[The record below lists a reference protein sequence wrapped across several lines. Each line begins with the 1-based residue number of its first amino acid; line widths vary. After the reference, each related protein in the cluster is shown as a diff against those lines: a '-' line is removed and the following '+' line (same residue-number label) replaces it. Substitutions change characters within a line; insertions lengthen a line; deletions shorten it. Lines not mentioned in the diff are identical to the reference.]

1 MNIRFPIIAAI
12 WKKEL
17 SETLRDRRTLFMMVV
32 LPVLLYPMLLMGFS
46 RLAESESEASRA
58 RPSVVAVWGPMTEQ
72 LEGELASRPT
82 LAVRPWLAA
91 PDEVRRDLE
100 AGRYEAPPTRLV
112 EPSERDLRRDPDEA
126 MREEELPN
134 PVLAA
139 SRALVSSRQADAVL
153 VIFRASNRTAIYFD
167 SVRPESEIARTRV
180 RRALQAHAERLVKPA
195 FDLAVRDVA
204 PPSRQAGRLIGAMLP
219 FLLLT
224 LCIAGGLYP
233 AIDLTAGEKERGTM
247 QTLMCAPILP
257 TEIIGGKFLALWT
270 LTLAAALA
278 NVISLAMTLTR
289 ALPLNDAAIPISTY
303 ALTAGMLVPV
313 TLLTSA
319 LFLALA
325 VFAKDF
331 KEGQN
336 FLMPA
341 YMALS
346 FPAMVTMV
354 PTIELNAWTTFVP
367 IVNIALLIKSLL
379 VGEART
385 ELVFLTMVSSAVYA
399 ALALSLA
406 VHVFRR
412 EQILLGARESV
423 RTIFAESGFAS
434 SKDAAVARRGV
445 LRVPSPGL
453 ALLLFSVALVAAFYG
468 SLALQS
474 RGIVITLVVMQLGFF
489 MLPLIVL
496 TAALRLDVRETFS
509 LRLPRLVLLFASA
522 VLGLTAWTFASG
534 VLLRL
539 APPPETLVK
548 ALERIFMIGDK
559 PMPLWM
565 VWLVVGIMPAVCEE
579 ALFRGFIL
587 SGLRPL
593 GLTAAIGISAL
604 LFGLAHASI
613 YRLLPTFF
621 LGILLGIVVWRTGSL
636 LCSITFHAI
645 NNGFIGTLTQSP
657 DLVRALGLREGADA
671 LPWPQTIAGSAITLA
686 ALLLILAMSARGTG
700 LVRKRTD
707 AVDAS
712 GAADAASP

>member
-1 MNIRFPIIAAI
+1 MSIRLRIIATI

-17 SETLRDRRTLFMMVV
+17 RETLRDRRTLFMMIV
-32 LPVLLYPMLLMGFS
+32 LPVLLYPLLFTGLS
-46 RLAESESEASRA
+46 RLAESESEATRV
-58 RPSVVAVWGPMTEQ
+58 RPSIVAVWGPMPQ
-72 LEGELASRPT
+72 RLEHELASRST
-82 LAVRPWLAA
+82 LAIQPWLGA
-91 PDEVRRDLE
+91 PEDVRRDLG
-100 AGRYEAPPTRLV
+100 AGRLKPPPTRIV
-112 EPSERDLRRDPDEA
+112 DSRQVDRRNPDEQS
-126 MREEELPN
+126 RVEELPN

-139 SRALVSSRQADAVL
+139 ARELIASRRADAVL
-153 VIFRASNRTAIYFD
+153 VIWQGSDAIAVYFD
-167 SVRPESEIARTRV
+167 SVRQDSQVALGRV
-180 RRALQAHAERLVKPA
+180 RRALEAYARQVVKPA
-195 FDLAVRDVA
+195 FDLASRDVA
-204 PPSRQAGRLIGAMLP
+204 PPSRQAGRVIGAILPLMLV
-219 FLLLT
+219 T

-247 QTLMCAPILP
+247 QTLMCAPVLP
-257 TEIIGGKFLALWT
+257 AEIIVGKFLTVWT
-270 LTLAAALA
+270 ITMTSALA
-278 NVISLAMTLTR
+278 NVVSLAMTLTR
-289 ALPLNDAAIPISTY
+289 MLPVDGAAVPVSSY
-303 ALTAGMLVPV
+303 ALTTAMLVPV

-319 LFLALA
+319 VFLALA

-331 KEGQN
+331 KDGQS
-336 FLMPA
+336 LLTPV
-341 YMALS
+341 YMALAL
-346 FPAMVTMV
+346 PAMVTV
-354 PTIELNAWTTFVP
+354 LPTIELNAWTTFVP

-379 VGEART
+379 LSEARA
-385 ELVFLTMVSSAVYA
+385 ELVFLTLVSSAVYA
-399 ALALSLA
+399 ALGLSLA

-423 RTIFAESGFAS
+423 RNLFAADDAAS
-434 SKDAAVARRGV
+434 SRRRAA
-445 LRVPSPGL
+445 RVPSPGL
-453 ALLLFSVALVAAFYG
+453 ALLLFSLALVAAFYG
-468 SLALQS
+468 SLALES
-474 RGIVITLVVMQLGFF
+474 RGIIVTLLAMQLGFF
-489 MLPLIVL
+489 LLPLIVL

-509 LRLPRLVLLFASA
+509 LRRPRLVLLVASA

-565 VWLVVGIMPAVCEE
+565 IWLVVGIMPGVCEE

-593 GLTAAIGISAL
+593 GPTAAIGISAL

-636 LCSITFHAI
+636 LCSITMHAI

-657 DLVRALGLREGADA
+657 DVVRALGLREGADA
-671 LPWPQTIAGSAITLA
+671 LPWPQTIAGSSITLA

-707 AVDAS
+707 TLDAP
-712 GAADAASP
+712 GAAGAASP